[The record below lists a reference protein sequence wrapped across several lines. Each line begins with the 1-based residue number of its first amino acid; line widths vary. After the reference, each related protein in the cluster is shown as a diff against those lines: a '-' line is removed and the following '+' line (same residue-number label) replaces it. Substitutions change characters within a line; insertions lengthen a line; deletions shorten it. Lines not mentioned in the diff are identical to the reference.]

1 MERLA
6 FQEAVDFTEHSQS
19 HWVSHEFRA
28 KAGTE
33 KDVQERYLRGK
44 KWVNKKEMERLA
56 ICTCS
61 WAAQLDKWC
70 FRKGYPPA
78 RTLKLWLHYFFFEKN
93 FISTKKDLL
102 LSFLKN
108 VYFFYLFVYFDCAET
123 LAVCV
128 TAHGLCFSC
137 SEQGLFLAD
146 HRFLV
151 MVESLFTEHRLRNCS
166 TRAFLPQGIW
176 DLPRPGI
183 ELMSLALAGGFLTV
197 APSQKFPTLS

>member
-61 WAAQLDKWC
+61 WAARLDKWC

-108 VYFFYLFVYFDCAET
+108 VYFFYLFILTVLRLWLCVLLPTAFA
-123 LAVCV
+123 LVAASRVCSWLI
-128 TAHGLCFSC
+128 TGFLLWWS
-137 SEQGLFLAD
+137 LFL
-146 HRFLV
+146 R
-151 MVESLFTEHRLRNCS
+151 S
-166 TRAFLPQGIW
+166 TGSGIVAHEPSCLKAYGIFPDQGSNSCLLLW
-176 DLPRPGI
+176 QVD
-183 ELMSLALAGGFLTV
+183 F
-197 APSQKFPTLS
+197 